1 MMKRNTLTHLT
12 AVNLLLLST
21 LSCNNYLNLDPP
33 SAFDENYVFSTVPNA
48 TSAVLGAYDRLAG
61 LQAYGSRLSMM
72 YPYDNDEMVGVLN
85 TTAPDNSSRDLSR
98 YNLNPTNAQ
107 LRLPFE
113 QLYAGVERANIC
125 IKNIPAMDLYQNGSA
140 EEKIQLQR
148 LHGEALTLR
157 AQFYLEL
164 VRNWGDI
171 PAPFEPSIDQTE
183 LFLDKTDRDTIYDRL
198 INDLARA
205 SDLVPWRTE
214 VASDERI
221 TKGAVKALR
230 ARLALYRG
238 GYSLRRVSGIM
249 ERRPDY
255 LKYYQIARDECFD
268 IMEHRDQHTL
278 NPSFQAAFKDG
289 IDSYKIDP
297 FGEVLFEVAMGRETD
312 SNIGYY
318 DGPRF
323 YVPGNTSMLG
333 NGQIRVIPT
342 YFYSF
347 DSLDMR
353 RDVTTAPYYNSPD
366 YFKTVQPLLNMTSGK
381 FRSDWISPRLS
392 SAIQA
397 TGLNWP
403 LIRFSDV
410 LLMFSEAEN
419 ELHDG
424 PTTEAIAAFE
434 EVRTRGFG
442 GNIDLIGS
450 IPTTKEDFFE
460 AIVKERSF
468 EFGGEG
474 IRKYDL
480 IRWNLLGTKITEV
493 REELTKMR
501 NKQAP
506 YENLPQHM
514 YYKPSST
521 EVIWSHSLYR
531 PTPSQAPSGFTRVN
545 WIVAL
550 TDVWINNVAQLFQPN
565 HSELMPLPQ
574 SVTDANPNLKQDYG
588 Y

>member
-1 MMKRNTLTHLT
+1 MKRKTLNYLM
-12 AVNLLLLST
+12 AIGLLLLST
-21 LSCNNYLNLDPP
+21 ASCKKYLNLEPP
-33 SAFDENYVFSTVPNA
+33 SAFDEAYVFSTVPNA

-98 YNLNPTNAQ
+98 YNLQPSNAQ

-125 IKNIPAMDLYQNGSA
+125 IKKIPTMHLYENGTE
-140 EEKIQLQR
+140 EEKKQLKR

-157 AQFYLEL
+157 AQFYFEL
-164 VRNWGDI
+164 IRNWGDI
-171 PAPFEPSIDQTE
+171 PAPFEPSIDQPD
-183 LFLDKTDRDTIYDRL
+183 LFMEKTDRDVIYDRL
-198 INDLARA
+198 IKDLELAVT
-205 SDLVPWRTE
+205 LVPWRTE

-230 ARLALYRG
+230 AKLALYRG
-238 GYSLRRVSGIM
+238 GYSLRRVSGVM
-249 ERRPDY
+249 ERKPDY
-255 LKYYQIARDECFD
+255 LTYYQIARDECHE
-268 IMEHRDQHTL
+268 IMQRRDQHTL
-278 NPSFQAAFKDG
+278 NPSFKAVFKDG
-289 IDSYKIDP
+289 IDSYKIDTY
-297 FGEVLFEVAMGRETD
+297 GEVLFEVAMGRETD

-323 YVPGNTSMLG
+323 YVPGNTAMLG

-347 DSLDMR
+347 DSLDVR
-353 RDVTTAPYYNSPD
+353 RDVTCAPYYNDPN
-366 YFKTVQPLLNMTSGK
+366 YNKTVQALLNMTSGK
-381 FRSDWISPRLS
+381 FRADWISPRLS

-410 LLMFSEAEN
+410 LLMFAEAEN
-419 ELHDG
+419 ELKGRTDD
-424 PTTEAIAAFE
+424 AKAAFE
-434 EVRTRGFG
+434 EVRLRGFG
-442 GNIDLIGS
+442 GNSSLMGTT
-450 IPTTKEDFFE
+450 PTSKDDFFR
-460 AIVKERSF
+460 AIVDERSF

-480 IRWNLLGTKITEV
+480 IRWNLLGAKIIEV
-493 REELTKMR
+493 REKLTKMR
-501 NKQAP
+501 ARQAP
-506 YENLPQHM
+506 YQTLPQYM

-521 EVIWSHSLYR
+521 EVIWSHSLYKTT
-531 PTPSQAPSGFTRVN
+531 PTSAPVGFTRVN
-545 WIVAL
+545 WIVGL
-550 TDVWINNVAQLFQPN
+550 TDAWINNVAQLFRPN
-565 HSELMPLPQ
+565 HSELLPLPV
-574 SVTDANPNLKQDYG
+574 SATDSNPKLKQDYG

>member
-1 MMKRNTLTHLT
+1 MITTT
-12 AVNLLLLST
+12 
-21 LSCNNYLNLDPP
+21 SCKKYLNSDPS
-33 SAFDENYVFSTVPNA
+33 SAFDESYVFSTVPNA

-61 LQAYGSRLSMM
+61 LQAYGSRLSLM

-98 YNLNPTNAQ
+98 YNVQPTNAQ
-107 LRLPFE
+107 LKLPFE
-113 QLYAGVERANIC
+113 QLYSGVERANSC
-125 IKNIPAMDLYQNGSA
+125 IKNIPAMTLYQNGSE
-140 EEKIQLQR
+140 EEKKQLRR

-171 PAPFEPSIDQTE
+171 PAPFEPSIDQPD
-183 LFLDKTDRDTIYDRL
+183 LFLGRTDRDTIYDRL
-198 INDLARA
+198 IADLEKAA
-205 SDLVPWRTE
+205 ELVPWRTE

-238 GYSLRRVSGIM
+238 GYSLRRASGIM

-255 LKYYQIARDECFD
+255 LKYYKIAKDECFD
-268 IMEHRDQHTL
+268 IMQRRDQHTL
-278 NPSFQAAFKDG
+278 NPSFEAVFKDG
-289 IDSYKIDP
+289 IDSYQIDSY
-297 FGEVLFEVAMGRETD
+297 GEVLFEVAMGRETD

-323 YVPGNTSMLG
+323 YVPGSSSLLG

-342 YFYSF
+342 YFYDF
-347 DSLDMR
+347 DSLDVR
-353 RDVTTAPYYNSPD
+353 RDVTCAPYYNSPE
-366 YFKTVQPLLNMTSGK
+366 YYKTVQPLLNMTSGK
-381 FRSDWISPRLS
+381 FRSDWITPRLS

-410 LLMFSEAEN
+410 LLMFAEAEN
-419 ELHDG
+419 EINNG
-424 PTTEAIAAFE
+424 PTADAIAAFE
-434 EVRTRGFG
+434 EVRKRGFG
-442 GNIDLIGS
+442 GNSSLIGTT
-450 IPTTKEDFFE
+450 PTTKNEFFE
-460 AIVKERSF
+460 AIINERSF

-480 IRWNLLGTKITEV
+480 IRWNLLGQKITET
-493 REELTKMR
+493 REKLTKMR
-501 NKQAP
+501 LKQAP
-506 YENLPQHM
+506 YNNLPQYM

-521 EVIWSHSLYR
+521 QVIWSHSLYK
-531 PTPSQAPSGFTRVN
+531 PTPTPAPTGFTRVN
-545 WIVAL
+545 WMVAL
-550 TDVWINNVAQLFQPN
+550 TDTWITNVAQLFQPN
-565 HSELMPLPQ
+565 HSELYPLPQ
-574 SVTDANPNLKQDYG
+574 SATDTNPNLK
-588 Y
+588 

>member
-1 MMKRNTLTHLT
+1 
-12 AVNLLLLST
+12 
-21 LSCNNYLNLDPP
+21 
-33 SAFDENYVFSTVPNA
+33 
-48 TSAVLGAYDRLAG
+48 
-61 LQAYGSRLSMM
+61 
-72 YPYDNDEMVGVLN
+72 
-85 TTAPDNSSRDLSR
+85 
-98 YNLNPTNAQ
+98 
-107 LRLPFE
+107 
-113 QLYAGVERANIC
+113 
-125 IKNIPAMDLYQNGSA
+125 
-140 EEKIQLQR
+140 
-148 LHGEALTLR
+148 
-157 AQFYLEL
+157 
-164 VRNWGDI
+164 
-171 PAPFEPSIDQTE
+171 
-183 LFLDKTDRDTIYDRL
+183 
-198 INDLARA
+198 
-205 SDLVPWRTE
+205 
-214 VASDERI
+214 
-221 TKGAVKALR
+221 
-230 ARLALYRG
+230 
-238 GYSLRRVSGIM
+238 M

-268 IMEHRDQHTL
+268 IMQHRDQHTL
-278 NPSFQAAFKDG
+278 NPSFQAVFKDG

-347 DSLDMR
+347 DSLDVR

-521 EVIWSHSLYR
+521 EVIWSHSLYQ
-531 PTPSQAPSGFTRVN
+531 PTPTQAPSGFTRVN

-565 HSELMPLPQ
+565 RNELMPLPQ
-574 SVTDANPNLKQDYG
+574 SATDANPNLKQDYG